1 MNLFGISLENIYLVI
16 TCDLIGL
23 SAEDKYNKGI
33 KWPLSLKSSQYRKL
47 KFILFNF
54 IRLLYI

>member
-1 MNLFGISLENIYLVI
+1 MNLFGISLVNIYSVI

-23 SAEDKYNKGI
+23 SAEDKYNKRI

-47 KFILFNF
+47 NKVYFIPFF
-54 IRLLYI
+54 